1 MLVPEGTSMWT
12 LTIAGLLIGALLVA
26 LLRCARAG
34 RKEEPVDDKFK
45 KVSELR
51 QRDGRGAGK

>member
-1 MLVPEGTSMWT
+1 MWT
-12 LTIAGLLIGALLVA
+12 LAIAGLLIGALLVA

-34 RKEEPVDDKFK
+34 RKEEPVDNKFK

-51 QRDGRGAGK
+51 QRDGRGAGQ